1 MLLGVHSPRTT
12 TALTEVP
19 IGNSKAD
26 FILIN
31 GKAVV
36 YEIKTA
42 LDNFDRLDVQIK
54 DYYKAFSRV
63 VVVTPEEN
71 FESLWPK
78 LQNSPAGICVLTKKN
93 TLSMRKEPIEY
104 TLELSK
110 LIMFKI
116 LRKSEYEQILIKYFG
131 TLPDVSQ
138 FEYYRACQKLFER
151 LSTDIA
157 YKEIIKVLK
166 LREKIDIVEYSKIPY
181 ELKFLVYFSNYKKS
195 DYEKLHH
202 FLSR

>member
-93 TLSMRKEPIEY
+93 TLEHAQR
-104 TLELSK
+104 
-110 LIMFKI
+110 
-116 LRKSEYEQILIKYFG
+116 
-131 TLPDVSQ
+131 
-138 FEYYRACQKLFER
+138 
-151 LSTDIA
+151 TD
-157 YKEIIKVLK
+157 
-166 LREKIDIVEYSKIPY
+166 
-181 ELKFLVYFSNYKKS
+181 
-195 DYEKLHH
+195 
-202 FLSR
+202 